1 MKMPCFLRPCPGQA
15 PPAVPLP
22 TFHPALPTLC
32 LDPFP
37 SPSLFALNVFGWS
50 TTRYLDGAK
59 DDTARYWH
67 WSLVLDPLGCLLLH
81 ASPATTTSTA
91 SIQGN
96 SGSAQ
101 LVRPLTS
108 SQHALHRCRGPFQT
122 ADQSYDALLVLIG
135 QEVPRRPSPGPFPG
149 PPEASSW
156 RSVAPGHDALGESR
170 TPPERA
176 TASTTDEPSVTPR
189 LRSPSAY
196 RLYVS

>member
-1 MKMPCFLRPCPGQA
+1 MFSA
-15 PPAVPLP
+15 PLP
-22 TFHPALPTLC
+22 G
-32 LDPFP
+32 P
-37 SPSLFALNVFGWS
+37 SPARRAAANFPPGSANSLPGPLPPPLFALNVFGWS
-50 TTRYLDGAK
+50 TTRYLDGAR
-59 DDTARYWH
+59 DGTARYWH

-81 ASPATTTSTA
+81 ASPATTPSTA

-108 SQHALHRCRGPFQT
+108 SQHALRRCRGPFQT

-135 QEVPRRPSPGPFPG
+135 QAVPRRPSPGPFPG